1 MTLFYIHC
9 IFLYMIQAGIDI
21 IHFCCM
27 DVVGW
32 SEVGLKVKC
41 CGFIC
46 VLRSKSVEDPV
57 SPTGLETKPHT
68 SETLTALYLNVRQ
81 SKLGTIIIQTV
92 NILQHDSAVTG
103 SLSDGKF
110 LHGQTNV
117 LSGRSTIAPLYI
129 TIGVDDMVVQ
139 PELKM
144 SSRKTPLSHFDWTKP
159 SQKSLS
165 HCKCFMLLS

>member
-1 MTLFYIHC
+1 MMKAKY
-9 IFLYMIQAGIDI
+9 IFLHRCCWLEATGSRIEAGLQ
-21 IHFCCM
+21 
-27 DVVGW
+27 V
-32 SEVGLKVKC
+32 EC
-41 CGFIC
+41 CGFIW
-46 VLRSKSVEDPV
+46 VLRSKSVEELPSV
-57 SPTGLETKPHT
+57 PNGTWTYAPHIRG
-68 SETLTALYLNVRQ
+68 SAQYLNVRQ
-81 SKLGTIIIQTV
+81 RKLGTIIIKTV

-117 LSGRSTIAPLYI
+117 LPGRSTIAPLYI

-165 HCKCFMLLS
+165 HCKWFYAPLVRLDR